1 MRLPL
6 VAERHLIQQLRQFPP
21 RGIRVALVV
30 CGLEIGALPVGW
42 WMQHGI
48 GHLVQIIGH
57 LVQNVR
63 LDWRHHEDESR
74 RIAGDFV
81 RGGTCLILRKIS
93 GLTAQKAKAES
104 SWKLETASLLMKL
117 AVVCGFSIFIGEQ
130 IIISSV
136 SSHFTR
142 GESKKSTKNVYDAR
156 KSNCRSIQCVQC
168 RGI

>member
-6 VAERHLIQQLRQFPP
+6 VPP

-48 GHLVQIIGH
+48 GHLVQ
-57 LVQNVR
+57 NVR
-63 LDWRHHEDESR
+63 LDWRHHKDESR

-81 RGGTCLILRKIS
+81 RGGTCLNLRKIS

-104 SWKLETASLLMKL
+104 SRKLETASLLMKL
-117 AVVCGFSIFIGEQ
+117 AVVCGVSIFIGEQ

-156 KSNCRSIQCVQC
+156 KSNCRSMQCVQC